1 MLQNYSQVRTVKLST
16 VIGCVTFGRGMVD
29 AITEFKHKLLRVL
42 TNHSVHV
49 ILIDNTGQPI
59 TARED
64 IEHTPIQENI
74 LQADLHLHECN
85 TLPSKLPGAM
95 NLKVSTAKLPQA
107 VPVLKDDQ
115 RQAEHVDVLRQQPQ
129 TVKAPA
135 GHQPKNKL
143 LHLELLLCARQTQKV
158 NRARQDHELGQ
169 HLLILL
175 EIADTAAAELLGQ
188 DNQGDL
194 KLIQSGKLAF
204 GKMELC
210 LAFFSIGSHG
220 TLVFIMRRLMLNYM
234 HILCPS
240 KEWLTYIEQTPHLCA
255 EDPAMKSVGTSQTTS
270 CHFCPLHHPDTDQQ
284 LIDGHKLYCHH
295 PMDRP
300 EGGNVL
306 LLHVLTAVHH
316 PLLHHGLA
324 GALPQQTQQTADTG
338 ATVSTDD

>member
-1 MLQNYSQVRTVKLST
+1 
-16 VIGCVTFGRGMVD
+16 MVD

-74 LQADLHLHECN
+74 LHADLHLHECN

-95 NLKVSTAKLPQA
+95 NLKVSTAKLPHA
-107 VPVLKDDQ
+107 VPVLKGDQ
-115 RQAEHVDVLRQQPQ
+115 WQAEHVDVLRQQPQ

-188 DNQGDL
+188 DNQGAL

-204 GKMELC
+204 EKM
-210 LAFFSIGSHG
+210 
-220 TLVFIMRRLMLNYM
+220 
-234 HILCPS
+234 
-240 KEWLTYIEQTPHLCA
+240 
-255 EDPAMKSVGTSQTTS
+255 
-270 CHFCPLHHPDTDQQ
+270 
-284 LIDGHKLYCHH
+284 
-295 PMDRP
+295 
-300 EGGNVL
+300 
-306 LLHVLTAVHH
+306 
-316 PLLHHGLA
+316 
-324 GALPQQTQQTADTG
+324 
-338 ATVSTDD
+338 